1 MATRETTGARL
12 NRLRDRAGLSLRALA
27 ARAGYA
33 AASSIQRY
41 ADSEFDSPL
50 GVEVAQRFADAMEG
64 QGEPPITR
72 VEVLALTGLI
82 AATNAQPF
90 QMEAIDGDRMRRD
103 LPIYGT
109 ALGAEE
115 IVDGE
120 AIEQTALNRGEV
132 IEYKRRPPILDGRA
146 DVYGL
151 YVQGSSMHPR
161 FRDGDTVFVES
172 RKRPSVGDDAV
183 IYLRTPDEVEGE
195 RVSSVLIKTIVRKTA
210 SYVELEQ
217 YNPACIFRIP
227 MERVERMDRVLT
239 LDDMIG

>member
-1 MATRETTGARL
+1 METRETTGAAL

-27 ARAGYA
+27 AKAGYA

-41 ADSEFDSPL
+41 ADPDFDGAL
-50 GVEVAQRFADAMEG
+50 GVEVAQRFAEAMEG
-64 QGEPPITR
+64 TGDPPIMR
-72 VEVLALTGLI
+72 AEVLMLTGLV
-82 AATNAQPF
+82 TDSNAQPF
-90 QMEAIDGDRMRRD
+90 RLEGAGAQRMNRD
-103 LPIYGT
+103 LPVYGT
-109 ALGAEE
+109 ALGADE

-120 AIEQTALNRGEV
+120 AVEQTTLNRGEV
-132 IEYKRRPPILDGRA
+132 VEYKRRPPILDGRA

-161 FRDGDTVFVES
+161 FRDGETVFVES
-172 RKRPSVGDDAV
+172 RKRPAIGDDSV
-183 IYLRTPDEVEGE
+183 IYLRAPDEVDGE

-217 YNPACIFRIP
+217 YNPVLIFRIP